1 MKLQIIQFA
10 FHQDISYGLFFRSR
24 REGDT
29 IIYGSNGGKQTIQMN
44 NIRLST
50 SLKEEYGGHDTDEN
64 SLYCEVEYD

>member
-10 FHQDISYGLFFRSR
+10 FHQDMKYGLFFRSR

-29 IIYGSNGGKQTIQMN
+29 IIYGSNGRKETVPMN
-44 NIRLST
+44 SIRLST
-50 SLKEEYGGHDTDEN
+50 GLKEEYRSHDCDEN

>member
-10 FHQDISYGLFFRSR
+10 FHQDLKYGLFFRSR

-29 IIYGSNGGKQTIQMN
+29 IIYGSNGGKETLPMN
-44 NIRLST
+44 SIMLSAG
-50 SLKEEYGGHDTDEN
+50 LKEEYGRHDTDEN